1 MRRRSPAVAVVVGIV
16 VGASLLASC
25 GGTTASSSSTTTS
38 TASTGST
45 GATAATNTTPIVVG
59 GDGNLALDAGIA
71 QGFEAGIYRF
81 NQAGGLNGRKIQ
93 FTGFLD
99 DGLSAQTNLT
109 NAQQLVE
116 NKHVMAIAPFSSA
129 VATDST
135 GSFVAQS
142 KVPVIGWGTNVIFT
156 TQPAW
161 VFGINGNQ
169 INPNVQGLAGAAQI
183 LAATGNTKTPGK
195 VKVAAI
201 AENIAPG
208 IAANTAVAGAL
219 KTAGIQIVYKEAP
232 MAVLGTTNYAPYAQ
246 AIIASGANVA
256 FETLDSPDCI
266 GLSAALKSAGFKG
279 IIVNGQTYF
288 PGQLASQPNEAAAL
302 NGVYIENEF
311 PADENNSPAVK
322 QAQQDFVAIGQP
334 PHLTAGASIGYWS
347 AIVLEQMLKA
357 TLKAVGGDANK
368 VTSATLQ
375 QTVTSG
381 FTYTDPIA
389 GGIGAETFPAASTV
403 PTGCGTLVKTVGTTY
418 KQITPYQCLGAV
430 NVVTQKK
437 VSQLTGKSIS

>member
-1 MRRRSPAVAVVVGIV
+1 MV
-16 VGASLLASC
+16 VGACVLASC
-25 GGTTASSSSTTTS
+25 GGTTGSSSSTTTS
-38 TASTGST
+38 TVSTGST
-45 GATAATNTTPIVVG
+45 ASTGAAGATSTTPIVVG

-169 INPNVQGLAGAAQI
+169 INPNVQGVAGGAQI
-183 LAATGNTKTPGK
+183 LTATGNTKTPGK

-208 IAANTAVAGAL
+208 ISANNAIAGVL
-219 KTAGIQIVYKEAP
+219 KSAGMQIVYKQAS
-232 MAVLGTTNYAPYAQ
+232 MGLVTTNYAPYAQ

-279 IIVNGQTYF
+279 TIVNGQTYF
-288 PGQLASQPNEAAAL
+288 PGQLASQPNEASAL

-311 PADENNSPAVK
+311 PADENNTPAVR
-322 QAQQDFVAIGQP
+322 QAQQDFVATGQP

-357 TLKAVGGDANK
+357 TLKAVGGDPNK

-381 FTYTDPIA
+381 FTYTDPIV

-403 PTGCGTLVKTVGTTY
+403 PTGCGTLVKTVGTSY

-430 NVVTQKK
+430 NIVTQKK
-437 VSQLTGKSIS
+437 VSQLTGKSVS